1 MGMKVTIKGVSK
13 QFGKQ
18 VALQNVSLE
27 MKPGEVYG
35 LLGTNGAGKSTL
47 MKILT
52 GIIPFEAG
60 TIQYDGLDFH
70 ASYDEIKSHFGL
82 VPQNVAFYQD
92 FTVEQNLHFFGI
104 ANNWGGK
111 ALDERVAF
119 LMEWLSLKE
128 FAQKKANQLSG
139 GYQRLLNIAITL
151 LPDPDVVFFDE
162 PTVGLDPSMRKMF
175 WDKIDELRD
184 QKKTICLTTHY
195 MDEAQNLCDYVGIIE
210 RGQLVTSGDPLDL
223 IEKYG
228 GKKVAVLALNQIVDP
243 EFAKSLQKIMTE
255 SEINVFHNTLVVT
268 LPQSK
273 SMERLSLVTD
283 FLQNKGYD
291 IQNSIIKE
299 PDLENVFMNLTGKN
313 FRE

>member
-1 MGMKVTIKGVSK
+1 MGMKVTVKNVSK
-13 QFGKQ
+13 YFGKQ
-18 VALQNVSLE
+18 VALRDISLE
-27 MKPGEVYG
+27 MQPGEVYG
-35 LLGTNGAGKSTL
+35 LLGTNGAGKSTM

-52 GIIPFEAG
+52 GILSFDEG
-60 TIQYDGLDFH
+60 VIQYDDLEFRSNY
-70 ASYDEIKSHFGL
+70 ATIKSRFGL

-92 FTVEQNLHFFGI
+92 FTVEQNLRFFGM

-111 ALDERVAF
+111 ALRERMDF
-119 LMEWLSLKE
+119 LMDWLSLKE
-128 FAQKKANQLSG
+128 FAKKKGQHLSG

-184 QKKTICLTTHY
+184 QQKTICLTTHY

-210 RGQLVTSGDPLDL
+210 HGQLVTSGDPMDL
-223 IEKYG
+223 VEKYG
-228 GKKVAVLALNQIVDP
+228 GKKIAVLALNRIVDP

-255 SEINVFHNTLVVT
+255 SEIHVFNNTLVVT
-268 LPQSK
+268 LPQAK
-273 SMERLSLVTD
+273 SLDRLSLVTD
-283 FLQNKGYD
+283 FLEKKGYD